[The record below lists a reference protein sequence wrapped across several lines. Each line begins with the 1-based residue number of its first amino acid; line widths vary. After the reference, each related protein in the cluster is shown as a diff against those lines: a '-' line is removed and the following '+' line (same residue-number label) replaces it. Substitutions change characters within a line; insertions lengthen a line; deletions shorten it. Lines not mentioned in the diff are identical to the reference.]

1 MAETE
6 VKCADDLEKHVMKV
20 FEEATKDCEDKELNE
35 IFDMIRNYDDLNE
48 YAISVFNS
56 MANDKFI
63 EVARELFKPRSESES
78 TAVLPDVAIYTVVI
92 WACISAGKIMA
103 AHRVYH
109 HMIANG
115 VAPTSCTYIILIN
128 TLATNSSSDVSFV
141 GYAKKYFLEMLDK
154 GMTPISSSYM
164 AVFKAIAR
172 QEPVEKAREFLE
184 QIQTKGFSPKLD
196 VPHFDVAYME
206 EAMNALKM
214 SDVLIN
220 ATTDNKLQKLYR
232 EWSTTR
238 KPLRDEFPKMYK
250 ALKADGNDDQA
261 MELYRRAWDTNII
274 PEVVLHTGVIE
285 DCLKAGNTECA
296 LKAYRTML
304 ATGVAPNSYTYT
316 VLIKGLTADPHFVE
330 DAKKCLLE
338 MMDKGMRP
346 NAATYTAVIEGFAR
360 QEDKEA
366 EEEGKQFVEVMMDK
380 GLEPNVK
387 AMMEVLKGRPKGVI
401 RRVISIVL
409 SKLKG

>member
-63 EVARELFKPRSESES
+63 EVARELFKPRSES

-274 PEVVLHTGVIE
+274 PEL
-285 DCLKAGNTECA
+285 L
-296 LKAYRTML
+296 
-304 ATGVAPNSYTYT
+304 
-316 VLIKGLTADPHFVE
+316 GLP
-330 DAKKCLLE
+330 L
-338 MMDKGMRP
+338 
-346 NAATYTAVIEGFAR
+346 
-360 QEDKEA
+360 
-366 EEEGKQFVEVMMDK
+366 
-380 GLEPNVK
+380 
-387 AMMEVLKGRPKGVI
+387 
-401 RRVISIVL
+401 
-409 SKLKG
+409 